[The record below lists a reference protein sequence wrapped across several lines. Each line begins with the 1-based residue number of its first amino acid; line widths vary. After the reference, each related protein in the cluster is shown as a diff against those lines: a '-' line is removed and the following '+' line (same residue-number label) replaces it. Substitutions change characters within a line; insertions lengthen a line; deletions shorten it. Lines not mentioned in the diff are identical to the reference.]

1 VPGVAGPA
9 PPGRAVD
16 TNIQE
21 VDEIVS
27 TERGVVTDRH
37 VAGEED
43 RAAHRRWPG
52 RVRLGVLG
60 GLLVLG
66 AALLG
71 ACGGS
76 SAQSAQTTAQSQSSP
91 PASAAKSPAP
101 PQKPAQKA
109 AAPACQQPCAV
120 HNGVV
125 VTVTN
130 VVYGASSGNE
140 FETPEAG
147 NVYVTLNV
155 DMKNNADQEANFN
168 PTDFVLLD
176 GKGIKHTV
184 TITDN
189 CPGFD
194 AVSLTKGADSGP
206 KCIAFE
212 ASANA
217 PHGLTLVWTPGFLS
231 GDINIKLT

>member
-1 VPGVAGPA
+1 
-9 PPGRAVD
+9 
-16 TNIQE
+16 
-21 VDEIVS
+21 VS
-27 TERGVVTDRH
+27 IERGVITDRH
-37 VAGEED
+37 VAGEEG

-52 RVRLGVLG
+52 RVRSGVLG

-66 AALLG
+66 AALLA

-76 SAQSAQTTAQSQSSP
+76 SAQPTQTTAQSQARP

-101 PQKPAQKA
+101 AQKP

-130 VVYGASSGNE
+130 LVYGASSGNE
-140 FETPEAG
+140 FIVPESG
-147 NVYVTLNV
+147 NVYVTMNV
-155 DMKNNADQEANFN
+155 DMKNGGDQEANFN
-168 PTDFVLLD
+168 PTNFVLLD

-184 TITDN
+184 TFTDN
-189 CPGFD
+189 CPVFD
-194 AVSLTKGADSGP
+194 AVNLTKGADSGP

-217 PHGLTLVWTPGFLS
+217 PHGLTLVWTPGFFS